1 MDGISQRLMLA
12 LQGMTPMFVGKDF
25 HSQSKSL
32 AKDLTTMMIQMAR
45 TEFPASSGAQT
56 QAPPT
61 QAEKVDELVHIVVD
75 EDRKYCAVPKTYNT
89 VEALEE
95 TIYSDINS
103 SSLAP
108 ESSSSDSKSSI
119 PDKFALDEDGD
130 YVYSGQSVEVFH
142 PDGLP
147 ELSTIRTLDNDLQDD
162 HEQKLEALES
172 IYNCVGKVF
181 EKLYRAEG
189 WNVSNV
195 GQLYYGVYYYYSADV
210 YGYHPGV
217 DINRGEGE
225 KLYSLVDGIV
235 IARAGYSSISIYVP
249 ADNVTLTYM
258 HFDPASCSLSLGD
271 FVHKGDFIAT
281 ESGIMAGKIT
291 KQIHTHLQVSEGACY
306 FDLQGFIVS
315 EQSQFHEK
323 LKEYLKT
330 EISRYNKLLPYL
342 YLDRDMTKRNGGSKE
357 TVEQMQK
364 KIDQMHGDI
373 ENLEELEKRNDVD
386 KLLPPDFSDAKKEQL
401 KNAMNGSLE
410 DLRQLCETLGATD
423 EQKAKLTG
431 IYNGMTRIES
441 GSAAYGT
448 YEDMQSSVYPYD
460 YFDKWTM
467 M

>member
-1 MDGISQRLMLA
+1 M
-12 LQGMTPMFVGKDF
+12 
-25 HSQSKSL
+25 
-32 AKDLTTMMIQMAR
+32 
-45 TEFPASSGAQT
+45 
-56 QAPPT
+56 
-61 QAEKVDELVHIVVD
+61 
-75 EDRKYCAVPKTYNT
+75 
-89 VEALEE
+89 
-95 TIYSDINS
+95 
-103 SSLAP
+103 
-108 ESSSSDSKSSI
+108 
-119 PDKFALDEDGD
+119 
-130 YVYSGQSVEVFH
+130 EVFH

-162 HEQKLEALES
+162 HEQKLEALEK

-249 ADNVTLTYM
+249 ADDVTLTYM
-258 HFDPASCSLSLGD
+258 HFDPASCSLSPGD
-271 FVHKGDFIAT
+271 FVHKGDLIGRESRYMNGSAT
-281 ESGIMAGKIT
+281 G
-291 KQIHTHLQVSEGACY
+291 QRHTHLQVSEGACY
-306 FDLQGFIVS
+306 LNLKGIVFS

-448 YEDMQSSVYPYD
+448 YEDMQASVYPYD
-460 YFDKWTM
+460 YFNKWTM

>member
-45 TEFPASSGAQT
+45 TELPASSGAQT

-61 QAEKVDELVHIVVD
+61 QAETVDELVHIVVD
-75 EDRKYCAVPKTYNT
+75 EDRRYCAVPVSRDLGGN
-89 VEALEE
+89 EAGQSE
-95 TIYSDINS
+95 TLIGT
-103 SSLAP
+103 LMEMTP
-108 ESSSSDSKSSI
+108 

-130 YVYSGQSVEVFH
+130 YVYLGQSVEVFH

-147 ELSTIRTLDNDLQDD
+147 GLSTIRTLDNDLQDD

-431 IYNGMTRIES
+431 IYNGMTRIERGES
-441 GSAAYGT
+441 AYGT

-460 YFDKWTM
+460 YFNKWTM